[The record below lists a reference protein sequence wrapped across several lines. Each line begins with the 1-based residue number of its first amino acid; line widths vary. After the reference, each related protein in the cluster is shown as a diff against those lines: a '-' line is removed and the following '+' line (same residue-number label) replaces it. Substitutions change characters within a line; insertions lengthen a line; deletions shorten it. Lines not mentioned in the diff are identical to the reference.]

1 MGTRVGF
8 LGAGF
13 IARFHLGML
22 ADATADHRVVAVHDP
37 DTEKATAFAERT
49 GARLAP
55 SEEAVFEACDAVFIC
70 TWTSEHPRLVAEAA
84 ARGLAVFC
92 EKPLAFGLAQARGMV
107 DAVESAGVVNQVG
120 LILRSLPTFR
130 LLRHLLDHPDN
141 GRTMTV
147 VFRDDQYIPVQGQYA
162 STWRGDRR
170 KAGAGTLLEHS
181 IHDLDILEWLLGPV
195 GSVSARSAG
204 FHGLDG
210 IEDLAVVNLLFEDG
224 AVGTLTS
231 VWHDILARPSLRRL
245 EIFCE
250 RAWFALEGDLAGP
263 LRWERQ
269 NGDRGDLEGREL
281 AEAAA
286 EVGAG
291 WDNPADRFLRAVAE
305 GTPTW
310 PDMRA
315 ALRPHALADA
325 AYESARFEG
334 AVRKPA
340 RVVVP

>member
-22 ADATADHRVVAVHDP
+22 ASSGADHTVAVVHDP
-37 DTEKATAFAERT
+37 DVEKASTFAEAS
-49 GARLAP
+49 GARLVA
-55 SEEAVFEACDAVFIC
+55 SEEDVLDGCDAVYVC

-84 ARGLAVFC
+84 ARGRAVFC
-92 EKPLAFGLAQARGMV
+92 EKPLAFNLAQARAMV
-107 DAVESAGVVNQVG
+107 DAVEAAGVVNQVG
-120 LILRSLPTFR
+120 LVLRSLPTFR

-141 GRTMTV
+141 GRVMTV
-147 VFRDDQYIPVQGQYA
+147 VFRDDQYIPVQGQYQ
-162 STWRGDRR
+162 STWRGDRTR
-170 KAGAGTLLEHS
+170 AGAGTLLEHS

-210 IEDLAVVNLLFEDG
+210 IEDLAVVNLYFEDG

-250 RAWFALEGDLAGP
+250 RAWFSLEGDLAGP
-263 LRWERQ
+263 LCWERQ
-269 NGDRGDLEGREL
+269 NGDRGELEGREL

-291 WDNPADRFLRAVAE
+291 WDNPADRFLRAVSDGVA
-305 GTPTW
+305 TW
-310 PDMRA
+310 PDMRS

-334 AVRKPA
+334 TVRKPA
-340 RVVVP
+340 RVVT